1 MNAEQVKKPAKKA
14 TRKVAPARTRTSGGV
29 SYDAAALIRTEC
41 DELADMLIAK
51 NQKYGN
57 SALEPMRVFSRASPV
72 EQILTRID
80 DKISRLRVASLDED
94 EDVVLDLLGY
104 LVLLRVARSISPIP
118 YRLTGGAVGHI
129 EQARQKRKAKTPPE
143 GA

>member
-1 MNAEQVKKPAKKA
+1 MNTSGKPARKPAKKSE
-14 TRKVAPARTRTSGGV
+14 RKVPPARARTTGGV
-29 SYDAAALIRTEC
+29 SYDAAALIQTEC
-41 DELADMLIAK
+41 DELANMLIAK

-57 SALEPMRVFSRASPV
+57 SALEPMRVFSKASPV

-104 LVLLRVARSISPIP
+104 LVLLRVARSIAPIP
-118 YRLTGGAVGHI
+118 YRLV
-129 EQARQKRKAKTPPE
+129 KP
-143 GA
+143 

>member
-1 MNAEQVKKPAKKA
+1 MNTSEKAARKPTKKSE
-14 TRKVAPARTRTSGGV
+14 RKVSNTGARDTFMAPKDPINPAHYR
-29 SYDAAALIRTEC
+29 SYDAAALIRAEC
-41 DELADMLIAK
+41 DALADMLIAK

-57 SALEPMRVFSRASPV
+57 SALEPMRVFSKASPV

-104 LVLLRVARSISPIP
+104 LVLLRVARSLAPIP
-118 YRLTGGAVGHI
+118 YKLAPKAV
-129 EQARQKRKAKTPPE
+129 AK
-143 GA
+143 